1 MKIKILFLFLALLT
15 AHSSKLIAQSS
26 QSIIRGTILNKND
39 GQPLAYATVYVD
51 ELKSGTTTDINGFF
65 QISNVAAGDYNL
77 KISLVGF
84 VNVEAKITVAAS
96 SIFNKSFFLTED
108 DKTLQTVEISGKKE
122 LRRLTPLV
130 SQVTI
135 SPQQIKNL
143 PSVGGEPD
151 IAQYITTLPGVV
163 SSGDQGGQ
171 IYIRGGSPVEN
182 KILLDGM
189 PIYNPFHSIG
199 FFSVFETEAVRSVDV
214 FTGGF
219 NAQYGG
225 RISSV
230 IDVKMR
236 EGNKSNYSGLASV
249 SPFQAKAVL
258 EGPLLK
264 LREDGNTAISFLVTA
279 KHSLLPQTS
288 QNLYKYAL
296 KDSATS
302 LPFGYDDFYG
312 KVSLVAKGGSKLNIF
327 GFNFSDGVN
336 YPNVA
341 TLSWKNNGFGSNFTL
356 VPATLN
362 MIIDGAI
369 TYSNY
374 NLSLKEAAP
383 DPRTNALSNFTAKL
397 DFTVFGN
404 NGELKY
410 GAEYNAIGTD
420 LAFKNPLGFS
430 FLQSNN
436 TNELSGYVK
445 YLYHKGRLVI
455 EPGLRVQSY
464 TALGETTFEPRIA
477 FKLNASDNFR
487 LKFSGGLYSQN
498 LISTVNSNDIVNLF
512 VGYLTG
518 PEESFNKPGTN
529 QAVDTR
535 LQKSSQIVGGFEAD
549 LNPNLSLNVEG
560 YYKNYNQL
568 IDINSSKS
576 KNTEANYIAETGE
589 AYGTEFSLTYKYA
602 RWDINTNYTLSYV
615 NRFDGTQTYPT
626 NFDRRNSI
634 NVVLN
639 YAAGAHNEWNFS
651 ARFNYGSGFP
661 FTLTQG
667 FYTNY
672 TLSNGVNT
680 DVLRGN
686 PSQGII
692 YSSTKNEGRLPDFH
706 RLDVSVRRN
715 FKFSKSSGLD
725 IVASVTNAYNR
736 NNIFYFDRVSYKRVD
751 QLPILPALS
760 ATFRF

>member
-1 MKIKILFLFLALLT
+1 MKNKLLLFFLFFSMAL
-15 AHSSKLIAQSS
+15 SSQLIAQSAS
-26 QSIIRGTILNKND
+26 SIIRGTVLNKKD
-39 GQPLAYATVYVD
+39 GQPLAYATIYID
-51 ELKSGTTTDINGFF
+51 ELKNGTTSDINGFF
-65 QISNVAAGDYNL
+65 QISDVPAGDYNL
-77 KISLVGF
+77 KMSLVGF
-84 VNVEAKITVAAS
+84 ENLDTKITISAS
-96 SIFNKSFFLTED
+96 TIFNKTFFLIED

-122 LRRLTPLV
+122 LRRINPLV
-130 SQVTI
+130 SQITI
-135 SPQQIKNL
+135 TPQQIKNL

-151 IAQYITTLPGVV
+151 IAQYLTTLPGII

-182 KILLDGM
+182 RILLDGM

-219 NAQYGG
+219 NSQYGG

-236 EGNKSNYSGLASV
+236 EGNKTNYSGLVSA

-288 QNLYKYAL
+288 QNFYKYAL
-296 KDSATS
+296 KDSATN
-302 LPFGYDDFYG
+302 LPFAYDDLYG
-312 KVSLVAKGGSKLNIF
+312 KLSLVAKGGSKLNIF

-336 YPNVA
+336 YPNIA
-341 TLSWKNNGFGSNFTL
+341 TLSWKNNGFGTNFTL
-356 VPATLN
+356 IPSTLN
-362 MIIDGAI
+362 MIIDGAV

-383 DPRTNALSNFTAKL
+383 YPRTNALSNFTAKL

-404 NGELKY
+404 NSELKY
-410 GAEYNAIGTD
+410 GAEYNAIGTE
-420 LAFKNPLGFS
+420 LSFKNPLGFL
-430 FLQSNN
+430 FTQSNN
-436 TNELSGYVK
+436 TNELAGYVK

-455 EPGLRVQSY
+455 EPGLRLQSY
-464 TALGETTFEPRIA
+464 TALSETTFEPRLA
-477 FKLNASDNFR
+477 FKFNASDNFR
-487 LKFSGGLYSQN
+487 LKLSGGLYSQN

-535 LQKSSQIVGGFEAD
+535 LQKSTQFIGGFEAD
-549 LNPNLSLNVEG
+549 LNSNLSMNVEG

-576 KNTEANYIAETGE
+576 KNTEANYIAETGD
-589 AYGTEFSLTYKYA
+589 AHGAEFSLIYKSA
-602 RWDINTNYTLSYV
+602 HWDINTNYSLAYV
-615 NRFDGTQTYPT
+615 SRFDGTQTYPT

-639 YAAGAHNEWNFS
+639 YAAGEHNEWNFS
-651 ARFNYGSGFP
+651 ARWNYGSGFP

-667 FYTNY
+667 FYTNFP
-672 TLSNGVNT
+672 LSNGVNT

-686 PSQGII
+686 PNQGII
-692 YSSTKNEGRLPDFH
+692 YSSTKNGGRLPDFH
-706 RLDVSVRRN
+706 RLDVSIRRN
-715 FKFSKSSGLD
+715 FKFTKSAGLD

>member
-1 MKIKILFLFLALLT
+1 MAQ
-15 AHSSKLIAQSS
+15 SSKLIAQSS
-26 QSIIRGTILNKND
+26 ASIIRGTVLNKKD
-39 GQPLAYATVYVD
+39 GQPLAYATIYID
-51 ELKSGTTTDINGFF
+51 ELKNGTTSDINGFF
-65 QISNVAAGDYNL
+65 QISGVPVGEYNL
-77 KISLVGF
+77 KLSLVGF
-84 VNVEAKITVAAS
+84 ENLDTKITLSAS
-96 SIFNKSFFLTED
+96 TIFNKTFFLIED

-122 LRRLTPLV
+122 LRRINPLV
-130 SQVTI
+130 SQITI
-135 SPQQIKNL
+135 TPQQIKNL

-151 IAQYITTLPGVV
+151 IAQYLTTLPGII

-182 KILLDGM
+182 RILLDGM

-199 FFSVFETEAVRSVDV
+199 FFSVFETEAIRSIDV

-219 NAQYGG
+219 NSQYGG

-236 EGNKSNYSGLASV
+236 EGNKTNYSGLVSA

-279 KHSLLPQTS
+279 KHSLLPQSS
-288 QNLYKYAL
+288 QNFYKYAL
-296 KDSATS
+296 KDSATN
-302 LPFGYDDFYG
+302 LPFAYDDLYG
-312 KVSLVAKGGSKLNIF
+312 KLSLIAKGGSKLNIF

-336 YPNVA
+336 YPNIA

-356 VPATLN
+356 IPSTLN
-362 MIIDGAI
+362 MIIDGSV

-383 DPRTNALSNFTAKL
+383 DPRTNALTNFTAKL
-397 DFTVFGN
+397 DFTVFSN
-404 NGELKY
+404 NSELKY
-410 GAEYNAIGTD
+410 GAEYNAIGTE
-420 LAFKNPLGFS
+420 LSFKNPLGFL
-430 FLQSNN
+430 FTQSNN
-436 TNELSGYVK
+436 TNELAGYVK

-455 EPGLRVQSY
+455 EPGLRLQSY
-464 TALGETTFEPRIA
+464 TALSETTFEPRLA
-477 FKLNASDNFR
+477 FKFNASDNFR
-487 LKFSGGLYSQN
+487 FKLSGGLYSQN

-535 LQKSSQIVGGFEAD
+535 LQKSTQFIGGFEAD
-549 LNPNLSLNVEG
+549 LSPNLSLNVEG

-576 KNTEANYIAETGE
+576 KNTEANYSAETGD
-589 AYGTEFSLTYKYA
+589 AHGAEFSLIYKSA
-602 RWDINTNYTLSYV
+602 HWDINTNYTLAYV
-615 NRFDGTQTYPT
+615 NRFDGTQNYPT
-626 NFDRRNSI
+626 NFDRRNSV

-639 YAAGAHNEWNFS
+639 YATGEHNEWNFS
-651 ARFNYGSGFP
+651 ARWNYGSGFP

-667 FYTNY
+667 FYTNFP
-672 TLSNGVNT
+672 LSNGVNT

-686 PSQGII
+686 PDQGII
-692 YSSTKNEGRLPDFH
+692 YSSTKNGGRLPDFH
-706 RLDVSVRRN
+706 RLDVSIRRN
-715 FKFSKSSGLD
+715 FKFSKSAGLD
-725 IVASVTNAYNR
+725 IVGSVTNAYNR

-760 ATFRF
+760 ATF

>member
-1 MKIKILFLFLALLT
+1 MKFKILFFLVGILFTQTELL
-15 AHSSKLIAQSS
+15 KAQSA
-26 QSIIRGTILNKND
+26 IIRGTVLNKKD
-39 GQPLAYATVYVD
+39 GQPLAYATIYAD
-51 ELKSGTTTDINGFF
+51 ELKTGSTSDINGFF
-65 QISNVAAGDYNL
+65 QISNVQAGDYTL

-84 VNVEAKITVAAS
+84 ENLETKITVAES
-96 SIFNKSFFLTED
+96 SIFNKSFFLVED

-122 LRRLTPLV
+122 LRRINPLV
-130 SQVTI
+130 SQITI
-135 SPQQIKNL
+135 TPQQIKNL

-182 KILLDGM
+182 RILLDGM

-219 NAQYGG
+219 NSQYGG

-236 EGNKSNYSGLASV
+236 EGNKSNYSGLVSA
-249 SPFQAKAVL
+249 SPFQTKAVL

-264 LREDGNTAISFLVTA
+264 LREDGNTAISFLLTG
-279 KHSLLPQTS
+279 KHSLLPNTS
-288 QNLYKYAL
+288 QSLYKYAL
-296 KDSATS
+296 KDSAKS
-302 LPFGYDDFYG
+302 LPFAYDDLYG

-341 TLSWKNNGFGSNFTL
+341 TLNWKNNGFGTNFTL
-356 VPATLN
+356 IPSTLN

-383 DPRTNALSNFTAKL
+383 DPRTNTLSNFTAKL

-404 NGELKY
+404 NSELKY
-410 GAEYNAIGTD
+410 GAEYNAIGTE
-420 LAFKNPLGFS
+420 LSFKNPLGFL
-430 FLQSNN
+430 FTQSNN
-436 TNELSGYVK
+436 TNELAAYAK
-445 YLYHKGRLVI
+445 YLYHKGPLVI
-455 EPGLRVQSY
+455 EPGLRIQSY

-477 FKLNASDNFR
+477 FKFNASQNFR
-487 LKFSGGLYSQN
+487 FKLSGGLYSQN

-518 PEESFNKPGTN
+518 PEESFNKPGTSQN
-529 QAVDTR
+529 VDTR
-535 LQKSSQIVGGFEAD
+535 LQKSTQFIAGFEAD
-549 LNPNLSLNVEG
+549 LSSNLSLNVEG

-589 AYGTEFSLTYKYA
+589 AYGTEFTLNYKFA
-602 RWDINTNYTLSYV
+602 HWDVNTNYTIAYV
-615 NRFDGTQTYPT
+615 NRFDGTQTYST
-626 NFDRRNSI
+626 NFDRRNSM

-639 YAAGAHNEWNFS
+639 YASGSRNEWNFS
-651 ARFNYGSGFP
+651 ARWNYGSGFP

-667 FYTNY
+667 FYTNFP
-672 TLSNGVNT
+672 LSNGINT

-686 PSQGII
+686 PDQGII
-692 YSSTKNEGRLPDFH
+692 YSSTRNGGRLPDFH
-706 RLDVSVRRN
+706 RLDVSIRRN
-715 FKFSKSSGLD
+715 FKFSKSAGLD